1 MGSRKKIYRIK
12 STGQLVIQQGYD
24 MTVQQSQAQINLIFE
39 LLNESRERTGIMLPV
54 LPDDL
59 EEADK

>member
-12 STGQLVIQQGYD
+12 STGQLVIERGFD

-39 LLNESRERTGIMLPV
+39 LLNESRERTGNIVPV

>member
-1 MGSRKKIYRIK
+1 MGSRKPIYRIK
-12 STGQLVIQQGYD
+12 STGQLVIEQGFD
-24 MTVQQSQAQINLIFE
+24 IKVTPSQAQGTRVFE
-39 LLNESRERTGIMLPV
+39 LLNESRERTGNIVPV